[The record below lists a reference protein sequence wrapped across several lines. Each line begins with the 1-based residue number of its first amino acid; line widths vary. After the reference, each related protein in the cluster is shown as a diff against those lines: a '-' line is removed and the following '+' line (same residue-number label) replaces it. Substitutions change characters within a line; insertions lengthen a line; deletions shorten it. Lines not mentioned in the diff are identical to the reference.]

1 VINDKFY
8 QYMEK
13 WLSKRLVLISLK
25 STELID
31 FIPVRQ
37 VFAGHLSEM
46 FKMTRRFYLLGGL
59 FFVFPFAQ
67 RNVLSTRSPFL
78 GGNAG
83 SVKFMVL
90 KFYCFKY
97 Y

>member
-8 QYMEK
+8 QYTEK
-13 WLSKRLVLISLK
+13 WLSKRLFLK

-46 FKMTRRFYLLGGL
+46 FKMTRRLYLLGGL
-59 FFVFPFAQ
+59 FFLFPFAQ

-78 GGNAG
+78 GGNAD
-83 SVKFMVL
+83 SVKFKVL